1 MTDPLINIRHLNE
14 NTKVSMNPIHDLLY
28 VDDFDLVAC
37 TEADMQKL
45 MGAFEL
51 ACRAVRIKI
60 SLKRTVVIYQPARN
74 VLH

>member
-1 MTDPLINIRHLNE
+1 MTDPLINIRRLNE

-28 VDDFDLVAC
+28 VDDFDLVAY

-51 ACRAVRIKI
+51 AFRAVRIEI
-60 SLKRTVVIYQPARN
+60 SLKRTVVIYQPAIN